1 MNYEELD
8 ILYRSR
14 LTLLEIL
21 KENGYDTSKYEKFGP
36 WEIEAMVAG
45 GQENLMMDMK
55 RPPVEGQPERCIVR
69 YSLNKLKQRLSGFMS
84 DLRDITEEDDTSI
97 VDSGKTEVICIVLED
112 VADVFHAAA
121 LNAWTTSKLRLR
133 FFKAHNLLFD
143 PRTHILVPQHTKLP
157 AEEHTEFLKQNYIK
171 SKGNLPFIR
180 FHEDMIARTMGLVP
194 GDIVKIVRPSPSS
207 GTYEVYRV
215 CMP

>member
-14 LTLLEIL
+14 KTLLEIL
-21 KENGYDTSKYEKFGP
+21 KEDGYDTKSYENFGP

-45 GQENLMMDMK
+45 GQTALTMDLK
-55 RPPVEGQPERCIVR
+55 RAPTEVEEPIKRCLVV
-69 YSLNKLKQRLSGFMS
+69 YSLQKLKQRLGTFLSV
-84 DLRDITEEDDTSI
+84 LKNDIEPKVDPATTEI
-97 VDSGKTEVICIVLED
+97 VVVVLED

-121 LNAWTTSKLRLR
+121 LNEWVNEKQRIR

-143 PRTHILVPQHTKLP
+143 PRTHILVPKHTKMP
-157 AEEHTEFLKQNYIK
+157 AADHAEFLKHNYIR
-171 SKGNLPFIR
+171 SKTNLPFIK
-180 FHEDMIARTMGLVP
+180 FHEDMIARIMGLVP
-194 GDIVKIVRPSPSS
+194 GDIVKITRPSPAS
-207 GTYEVYRV
+207 GVYDMYRV

>member
-21 KENGYDTSKYEKFGP
+21 KENGYDTTKYEKFGP

-55 RPPVEGQPERCIVR
+55 RPHVEGQPERCIVR

-84 DLRDITEEDDTSI
+84 DLRDITESDDTSI
-97 VDSGKTEVICIVLED
+97 VESGKTEVIVVVLED

-121 LNAWTTSKLRLR
+121 LNAWTTNKLRLR

-143 PRTHILVPQHTKLP
+143 PRTHTLVPKHTKLP
-157 AEEHTEFLKQNYIK
+157 AEEHTEFLI
-171 SKGNLPFIR
+171 
-180 FHEDMIARTMGLVP
+180 
-194 GDIVKIVRPSPSS
+194 
-207 GTYEVYRV
+207 
-215 CMP
+215 

>member
-55 RPPVEGQPERCIVR
+55 RPPVEGL
-69 YSLNKLKQRLSGFMS
+69 SL
-84 DLRDITEEDDTSI
+84 I
-97 VDSGKTEVICIVLED
+97 
-112 VADVFHAAA
+112 
-121 LNAWTTSKLRLR
+121 
-133 FFKAHNLLFD
+133 
-143 PRTHILVPQHTKLP
+143 HI
-157 AEEHTEFLKQNYIK
+157 
-171 SKGNLPFIR
+171 
-180 FHEDMIARTMGLVP
+180 
-194 GDIVKIVRPSPSS
+194 
-207 GTYEVYRV
+207 
-215 CMP
+215 

>member
-14 LTLLEIL
+14 KTALEIL
-21 KENGYDTSKYEKFGP
+21 KEDGYDTTTYEKFGP

-45 GQENLMMDMK
+45 GQTALTMDLK
-55 RPPVEGQPERCIVR
+55 RAADAQPNDINRCLVV
-69 YSLNKLKQRLSGFMS
+69 YSLQKLKQRLSTFLVI
-84 DLRDITEEDDTSI
+84 LRNGTEPKIDPLT
-97 VDSGKTEVICIVLED
+97 TEVVVIVLED

-121 LNAWTTSKLRLR
+121 LNEWITNKLRIR

-143 PRTHILVPQHTKLP
+143 PRTHVLVPKHTKMP
-157 AEEHTEFLKQNYIK
+157 ASEHAEFMSKNYLKKSQLSFIK
-171 SKGNLPFIR
+171 
-180 FHEDMIARTMGLVP
+180 FHEDMIARIMGLVP
-194 GDIVKIVRPSPSS
+194 GDIVKIVRPSAAS
-207 GTYEVYRV
+207 GTSEMYRV